1 MLIKIILAFPVFVGI
16 ILILIGVFLYIRRT
30 KLGIHTI
37 GVITGVNKLTANR
50 AKVKMKM
57 ESPVVRYTVKGQEYN
72 CSADQYQVEGVSTF
86 KKGQKIEI
94 RVNRKN
100 HRIFN
105 LVTKGAVFEP
115 FFIFGGIFVILAY
128 AIIYVRYF

>member
-1 MLIKIILAFPVFVGI
+1 MAVKIILALPIFIGI
-16 ILILIGVFLYIRRT
+16 FLILIGVFLYIRRT
-30 KLGIHTI
+30 RLGIHTV

-50 AKVKMKM
+50 AKVKMNM
-57 ESPVVRYTVKGQEYN
+57 ESPVVRYTVKGREYN
-72 CSADQYQVEGVSTF
+72 CPADKYQVEGVSNF

-105 LVTKGAVFEP
+105 PVTKGAVFEP